1 MIDKIKQA
9 AVERFGSFRKY
20 AIHFET
26 YPRNFELRIASHIK
40 KLQKWLE
47 PLGYQIVLKKQK
59 QALNLDK

>member
-9 AVERFGSFRKY
+9 AVQSFGSFRKY

-26 YPRNFELRIASHIK
+26 YPRNFELRIASHIE

-59 QALNLDK
+59 RVGKK

>member
-9 AVERFGSFRKY
+9 AVHKFGSFRQY

-26 YPRNFELRIASHIK
+26 YPRNFELRIASHID

-47 PLGYQIVLKKQK
+47 PLGYQIILKKRK
-59 QALNLDK
+59 SVGKK

>member
-9 AVERFGSFRKY
+9 AVDTFGSFRQY

-26 YPRNFELRIASHIK
+26 YSRNFELRIVSYID

-47 PLGYQIVLKKQK
+47 PLGYQIVLKKK
-59 QALNLDK
+59 SSGKK